1 MQQALHTKPFARPF
15 DFYYRPAFSSD
26 HIVCDWEAL
35 RTQLLY
41 QWQRLTEAEVDYA
54 GPNRRRIAQ
63 LVERKYGIAYLCVE
77 NYLRNFERTM
87 PL

>member
-1 MQQALHTKPFARPF
+1 MQQAAQVKQS
-15 DFYYRPAFSSD
+15 DYFYPYHSDD

-35 RTQLLY
+35 RMQLLH
-41 QWQRLTEAEVDYA
+41 QWQRLTATEVDNA
-54 GPNRRRIAQ
+54 GPSRSRIAH
-63 LVERKYGIAYLCVE
+63 LVERKYGVAALCVE